1 MVWLAVLL
9 VIALGFANQRGSTC
23 AVAAADE
30 VITARTFHRIAGF
43 AVAAAISAAFL
54 SVSGSGPR
62 MAALSGL
69 GSVIGGMV
77 GALGASLNGRCA
89 MGTIASLGRGR
100 IDRLATLGGFF
111 SGALIVLRA
120 GGWHAAEAMQ
130 APHMSILAGP
140 IALTVAAIAWFL
152 ARERRLATPGWMAL
166 IGLLNAVLIWRMTD
180 WSYTGGLTRLAA
192 GSMVDQLLF
201 WLFLAALVGGSV
213 LAALLEKTFTLR
225 RSTARAWMQSAI
237 GGLLLGAGSALVP
250 GSNDAMLLVG
260 VPLLVPGLMLAYAS
274 FWITLLALRY
284 QRWTARQE
292 PAVVQ
297 VY

>member
-1 MVWLAVLL
+1 MLWLAVLL
-9 VIALGFANQRGSTC
+9 VIGLGFANQRGSTC

-43 AVAAAISAAFL
+43 AVAAAVSAAFL
-54 SVSGSGPR
+54 AVSGSGPR

-69 GSVIGGMV
+69 ACITGGMV
-77 GALGASLNGRCA
+77 GALGAALNGRCA

-100 IDRLATLGGFF
+100 IDRLATLVGFF
-111 SGALIVLRA
+111 IGALIVLRA
-120 GGWHAAEAMQ
+120 GGWQAAEAMQ
-130 APHMSILAGP
+130 VPRLSVSAGA
-140 IALTVAAIAWFL
+140 IAAALGALAWFL
-152 ARERRLATPGWMAL
+152 ARDRRLATPGWMAL

-192 GSMVDQLLF
+192 GGMIDQAYF

-213 LAALLEKTFTLR
+213 LAAVTEGTFSLR
-225 RSTARAWMQSAI
+225 PSSARAWLQSAL

-260 VPLLVPGLMLAYAS
+260 VPLLVPGLILAYAS

-284 QRWTARQE
+284 QRWVSRQE

-297 VY
+297 V

>member
-1 MVWLAVLL
+1 MLWLATLL
-9 VIALGFANQRGSTC
+9 VMALGFANQRGSTC

-30 VITARTFHRIAGF
+30 VITARTFHRLAGF

-54 SVSGSGPR
+54 SLSGSGPR
-62 MAALSGL
+62 LTPLSGL
-69 GSVIGGMV
+69 GCVIGGII
-77 GALGASLNGRCA
+77 GAFGASLNGRCT

-111 SGALIVLRA
+111 IGALIVLRM
-120 GGWHAAEAMQ
+120 GGWRAAVAMQ
-130 APHMSILAGP
+130 VPHVSILLGL
-140 IALTVAAIAWFL
+140 IALASAAAAWML
-152 ARERRLATPGWMAL
+152 ASDRRLATPGWMAL

-192 GSMVDQLLF
+192 GGMLDQAYF

-213 LAALLEKTFTLR
+213 LASVMEKTFSLR
-225 RSTARAWMQSAI
+225 SLPVRAWLQSTL

-260 VPLLVPGLMLAYAS
+260 VPLLVPGLLLAYAS

-284 QRWTARQE
+284 LYWAAKRE
-292 PAVVQ
+292 PAGVQ
-297 VY
+297 V